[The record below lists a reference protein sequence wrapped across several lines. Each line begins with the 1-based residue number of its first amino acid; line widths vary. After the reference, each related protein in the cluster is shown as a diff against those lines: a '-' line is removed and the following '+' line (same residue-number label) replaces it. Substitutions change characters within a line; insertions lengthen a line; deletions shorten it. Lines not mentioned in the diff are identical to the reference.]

1 VASVRSRSARRSGE
15 PKESRGAVKTRVAAA
30 PQAGHATA
38 EVAVPMAQRVS
49 VVPCSGQR
57 YT

>member
-1 VASVRSRSARRSGE
+1 VRSRSARRTGE
-15 PKESRGAVKTRVAAA
+15 PKESRGAVKTRVAAE
-30 PQAGHATA
+30 PQAGHGTA
-38 EVAVPMAQRVS
+38 EVAVPMGQRAS